1 MFMHSVRQPRKYIV
15 ILTFPER
22 ITYKII
28 FNHFASELTKEDN
41 SLSYLH
47 ILHKLKK
54 RKKERNERS
63 LHNVPP
69 RRI

>member
-1 MFMHSVRQPRKYIV
+1 MIMHFVTQPRKCIV
-15 ILTFPER
+15 NFTFPER
-22 ITYKII
+22 ITYKMT

-47 ILHKLKK
+47 ILHKLIK
-54 RKKERNERS
+54 RNERS
-63 LHNVPP
+63 LHNVQP